1 MISEIKHWISIT
13 FAIQKFL
20 HFTKT
25 THHLPNLLNLNF
37 NDSSNILKLLQKKK
51 EKIKLTLQE
60 EKLNLSSHL
69 ESKIIVFAIQNW
81 REIVP
86 RRLEI
91 VHHFPKP
98 RDIDADGCTRPK
110 THPRLHMNDRKGG
123 GGGGDRGWR
132 SENGEEPRIL
142 LNIQP
147 DTLADWLLIIRPTR
161 ITINLAVS
169 RVCSPQTLHLPP
181 PSPSILLQSGA
192 DRSWINEKG
201 ERALCTRRKSNASRS

>member
-1 MISEIKHWISIT
+1 MNFHHFCNSKIPAFHQN
-13 FAIQKFL
+13 AI
-20 HFTKT
+20 

-51 EKIKLTLQE
+51 RKNKINAPRRKIEPLVPFGVQNHRLCNSKLAR
-60 EKLNLSSHL
+60 
-69 ESKIIVFAIQNW
+69 I
-81 REIVP
+81 P

>member
-20 HFTKT
+20 HFTKI

-51 EKIKLTLQE
+51 RKNKI
-60 EKLNLSSHL
+60 N
-69 ESKIIVFAIQNW
+69 A
-81 REIVP
+81 P
-86 RRLEI
+86 RRKIEPL
-91 VHHFPKP
+91 VPFGVQNHRLCNSKLARNCPTQARNCPSFPKT
-98 RDIDADGCTRPK
+98 TRYRRRRMYAAENTPAV
-110 THPRLHMNDRKGG
+110 TYERPQGRRRR
-123 GGGGDRGWR
+123 GDRGWR